1 MAWKLVPIWSG
12 NFDFFGRQ
20 RDLFSDWLEHF
31 DDDWRAVTFNDS
43 LRRFDREL
51 DRVRRELYKMDA
63 KPSILNV
70 EQPFITDP
78 SGNRKL
84 SLRFDC
90 SQFKPEEIT
99 VKTLDN
105 KLNVHAKHIEEGK
118 GRKSYQEF
126 TREYTLPENVDPK
139 QLKSHLSSDGVLE
152 IEAPAPKAVEAPK
165 EVLIPIEHLHSK
177 ENSDKGDK
185 K

>member
-1 MAWKLVPIWSG
+1 MAWNLVPVWSG
-12 NFDFFGRQ
+12 DFDFFGRQ

-31 DDDWRAVTFNDS
+31 DDDWRAASFEDS
-43 LRRFDREL
+43 RRRFDREL
-51 DRVRRELYKMDA
+51 DRVRRELHRMDA
-63 KPSILNV
+63 EPHTLDV
-70 EQPFITDP
+70 QQPFITDP

-90 SQFKPEEIT
+90 SAFKPEEIT

-105 KLNVHAKHIEEGK
+105 KLNVHAKHVEEGP
-118 GRKSYQEF
+118 GRKIHQEF

-139 QLKSHLSSDGVLE
+139 KLKSHLSSDGVLE

-177 ENSDKGDK
+177 GSSEK
-185 K
+185 KEEK